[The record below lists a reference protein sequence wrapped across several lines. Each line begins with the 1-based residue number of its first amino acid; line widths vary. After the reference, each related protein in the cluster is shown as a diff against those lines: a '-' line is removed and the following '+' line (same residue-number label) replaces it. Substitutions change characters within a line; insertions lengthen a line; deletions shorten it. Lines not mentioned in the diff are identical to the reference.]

1 MSHRPDPRHAN
12 AWPALSELFVGREL
26 QDYDYQA
33 IARSLQQVGLSTDEL
48 ERVLWD
54 QVAPVFG
61 SNLAWLNAAP
71 EMEGWTPEHVRG
83 LVQARLAK
91 GRSSLSE
98 RLIERLLPASQRALI
113 EDRWSRV
120 KALIPLASS

>member
-1 MSHRPDPRHAN
+1 MSHRLDPRHAD

-54 QVAPVFG
+54 EVAPVFG
-61 SNLAWLNAAP
+61 SNLGWLNAAP
-71 EMEGWTPEHVRG
+71 EMEGWTPEQVRG
-83 LVQARLAK
+83 LVQARMAK

>member
-33 IARSLQQVGLSTDEL
+33 IARSLGQAGLSTDEL

-61 SNLAWLNAAP
+61 SNLAWLTLRPRWRDGGAGGRA
-71 EMEGWTPEHVRG
+71 GRG
-83 LVQARLAK
+83 R
-91 GRSSLSE
+91 G
-98 RLIERLLPASQRALI
+98 AL
-113 EDRWSRV
+113 
-120 KALIPLASS
+120 

>member
-1 MSHRPDPRHAN
+1 MSHRPDPRHSN

-61 SNLAWLNAAP
+61 SNLAWPNPAP

-83 LVQARLAK
+83 LVQARLTK